1 MSRISDSPDWTKRNC
16 LCDDLCTQ
24 FGDCCPD
31 SKRFEPNQQ
40 RLAKTRFSCL
50 HLMQYNFNW
59 IVNKC
64 PKDWNVPIVTLAC
77 ETEPA
82 EWQVH
87 LDPIN
92 HMPVT
97 SQVSGITYRNL
108 NCAICHQ
115 DVTHGNSQSSSLRFW
130 YV

>member
-1 MSRISDSPDWTKRNC
+1 
-16 LCDDLCTQ
+16 
-24 FGDCCPD
+24 
-31 SKRFEPNQQ
+31 
-40 RLAKTRFSCL
+40 
-50 HLMQYNFNW
+50 MQYNFNW

-64 PKDWNVPIVTLAC
+64 PKDWNDPIVTLAC